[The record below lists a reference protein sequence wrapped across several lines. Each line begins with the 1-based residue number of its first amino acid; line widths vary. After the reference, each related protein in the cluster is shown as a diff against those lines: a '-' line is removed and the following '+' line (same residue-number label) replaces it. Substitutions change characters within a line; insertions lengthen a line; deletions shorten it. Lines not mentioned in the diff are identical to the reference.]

1 MIFKFPITM
10 RKISIIFVL
19 FEIAYISSAYSNDI
33 DKVLCKRVLD
43 NGKIISSND
52 NIKNRRINTYY
63 NLDTRIIYDGY
74 IYFVRYK
81 HNTNNCFFRVK
92 ILSNINEI
100 MLPFVNSNL

>member
-10 RKISIIFVL
+10 RKISIIFFL
-19 FEIAYISSAYSNDI
+19 FKIAYINSAYSNDI

-52 NIKNRRINTYY
+52 NIKNRRITTYY
-63 NLDTRIIYDGY
+63 NLDTRIVYDGY

-81 HNTNNCFFRVK
+81 HNTNNCLFRVQ
-92 ILSNINEI
+92 ILSNVNEI

>member
-1 MIFKFPITM
+1 MIFKVPITI

-19 FEIAYISSAYSNDI
+19 FKIAYINSAYSNDI
-33 DKVLCKRVLD
+33 DKVLCKRVID

-63 NLDTRIIYDGY
+63 NLDTRIVYDGY

-92 ILSNINEI
+92 ILSNVNEI

>member
-1 MIFKFPITM
+1 MILKFPISM
-10 RKISIIFVL
+10 RKIPIIFVL
-19 FEIAYISSAYSNDI
+19 FKIAYINSAYSNDI
-33 DKVLCKRVLD
+33 DKVLCKKVID

-92 ILSNINEI
+92 ILSNVNEI

>member
-19 FEIAYISSAYSNDI
+19 FKIAYINSAYSNDI
-33 DKVLCKRVLD
+33 DKILCKRVID
-43 NGKIISSND
+43 NGKINSSND

-92 ILSNINEI
+92 ILSNVNEI

>member
-10 RKISIIFVL
+10 RKISIIFFL
-19 FEIAYISSAYSNDI
+19 FKIAYINSAYSNDI
-33 DKVLCKRVLD
+33 DKVLCKRVID

-63 NLDTRIIYDGY
+63 NLDTQIIYDGY

-92 ILSNINEI
+92 ILSNVNEI

>member
-1 MIFKFPITM
+1 MTFKFPITM
-10 RKISIIFVL
+10 RKISIIFFL
-19 FEIAYISSAYSNDI
+19 FKIAFINSAYSNDI
-33 DKVLCKRVLD
+33 DKVLCKRVID

-63 NLDTRIIYDGY
+63 NLDTRIIHDGY

-81 HNTNNCFFRVK
+81 DNTNNCFFRVK
-92 ILSNINEI
+92 ILSNVNEI

>member
-19 FEIAYISSAYSNDI
+19 FEIAYINSAYSNDI
-33 DKVLCKRVLD
+33 DKVLCKRVID

-52 NIKNRRINTYY
+52 NIKNRRINTFY

-92 ILSNINEI
+92 ILSNVNEI

>member
-1 MIFKFPITM
+1 MTFKFPITM
-10 RKISIIFVL
+10 RKISIIFFL
-19 FEIAYISSAYSNDI
+19 FKIAFINSAYSNDI
-33 DKVLCKRVLD
+33 DKVLCKRVID

-63 NLDTRIIYDGY
+63 NLDIRIIYDGY

-92 ILSNINEI
+92 ILSNVNEI

>member
-1 MIFKFPITM
+1 MIFKFSITM

-19 FEIAYISSAYSNDI
+19 FKIAYISSAYSNDI
-33 DKVLCKRVLD
+33 DNVLCKRVLD
-43 NGKIISSND
+43 KGKIISSND

-92 ILSNINEI
+92 ILSNVNEI

>member
-1 MIFKFPITM
+1 MIFKFSITM

-19 FEIAYISSAYSNDI
+19 FKIAYINSPYSNDI
-33 DKVLCKRVLD
+33 DKVLCKRVID

-81 HNTNNCFFRVK
+81 HNTNNCFFRVQ
-92 ILSNINEI
+92 ILSNVNET

>member
-1 MIFKFPITM
+1 MISKVPITI

-19 FEIAYISSAYSNDI
+19 FKIAYINSAYSNDI

-43 NGKIISSND
+43 NGKIVSSND
-52 NIKNRRINTYY
+52 KIKNRRINTYY

-92 ILSNINEI
+92 ILSDVNEI

>member
-10 RKISIIFVL
+10 RKIAIIFIL
-19 FEIAYISSAYSNDI
+19 FKIAYINSAYSNDI

-81 HNTNNCFFRVK
+81 DNTNNCFFRVQV
-92 ILSNINEI
+92 LSNVNEI

>member
-19 FEIAYISSAYSNDI
+19 FIIAYISSAYSDDI

-92 ILSNINEI
+92 ILSKVNEI

>member
-1 MIFKFPITM
+1 MIFKFPITI

-19 FEIAYISSAYSNDI
+19 FEIAYINSAYSNDI
-33 DKVLCKRVLD
+33 DKVLCKRVID

-92 ILSNINEI
+92 ILSDINEI

>member
-1 MIFKFPITM
+1 MIFKFPINL

-19 FEIAYISSAYSNDI
+19 FKIAYINSAYSNDI

-63 NLDTRIIYDGY
+63 NLDTRIVYDGY

-81 HNTNNCFFRVK
+81 HNTYNCLFRVQ
-92 ILSNINEI
+92 ILSNVNET

>member
-1 MIFKFPITM
+1 MIFKFPIAI
-10 RKISIIFVL
+10 RKILIIFVL
-19 FEIAYISSAYSNDI
+19 FEIACINYAYSNDI
-33 DKVLCKRVLD
+33 DKVLCKRVID

-92 ILSNINEI
+92 ILSNVNEI

>member
-10 RKISIIFVL
+10 RKISIIF
-19 FEIAYISSAYSNDI
+19 FYSNCFINSAYSNDI
-33 DKVLCKRVLD
+33 DKVLCKRVID

-92 ILSNINEI
+92 ILSNVNEI

>member
-10 RKISIIFVL
+10 RKISIIFFL
-19 FEIAYISSAYSNDI
+19 FKIAYINSAYSNDI
-33 DKVLCKRVLD
+33 DKVLCKRVID

-81 HNTNNCFFRVK
+81 HNTNNCFFRVQ
-92 ILSNINEI
+92 ILSDVNEI
-100 MLPFVNSNL
+100 MSPFVNSNL

>member
-19 FEIAYISSAYSNDI
+19 FKIAYINSAYSNDI
-33 DKVLCKRVLD
+33 DKVLCKRVID

-52 NIKNRRINTYY
+52 NIKNRRITTYY

-81 HNTNNCFFRVK
+81 HNTNNCFFRVQ
-92 ILSNINEI
+92 ILSKVNEI

>member
-19 FEIAYISSAYSNDI
+19 FEIAYINSAYSNDI
-33 DKVLCKRVLD
+33 DKVLCKRVID

-52 NIKNRRINTYY
+52 NIKNRRINPYY

-92 ILSNINEI
+92 ILSNVNEI

>member
-1 MIFKFPITM
+1 MIFKFLITM

-19 FEIAYISSAYSNDI
+19 FKIANISSAYSNDI

-92 ILSNINEI
+92 ILSNVNEI

>member
-10 RKISIIFVL
+10 RKISIIFFL
-19 FEIAYISSAYSNDI
+19 FKTAYINSAYSNDI
-33 DKVLCKRVLD
+33 DKVLCKKVID

-92 ILSNINEI
+92 ILSNVNEI

>member
-10 RKISIIFVL
+10 RKISIIFFL
-19 FEIAYISSAYSNDI
+19 FKIAYINSAYSNDI
-33 DKVLCKRVLD
+33 DKVLCKRVID

-92 ILSNINEI
+92 ILSNENEI

>member
-10 RKISIIFVL
+10 RKISIIFIL
-19 FEIAYISSAYSNDI
+19 FKIAYINPAYSNDI
-33 DKVLCKRVLD
+33 DKVLCKRVID

-92 ILSNINEI
+92 ILSNVNEI

>member
-10 RKISIIFVL
+10 RKISIIFFL
-19 FEIAYISSAYSNDI
+19 FKIAFINSAYSNDI
-33 DKVLCKRVLD
+33 DKVLCKRVID

-81 HNTNNCFFRVK
+81 DNTNNCFFRVQV
-92 ILSNINEI
+92 LSNVNEI

>member
-10 RKISIIFVL
+10 KKISIIFVL
-19 FEIAYISSAYSNDI
+19 FKIAFINTAYSNDI
-33 DKVLCKRVLD
+33 DKVLCKRVID

-92 ILSNINEI
+92 ILSNVNEI

>member
-10 RKISIIFVL
+10 KKISIIFVL
-19 FEIAYISSAYSNDI
+19 FKSAFINTAYSNEI
-33 DKVLCKRVLD
+33 DKVLCKRVID

>member
-1 MIFKFPITM
+1 M

-19 FEIAYISSAYSNDI
+19 FEIAYINSAYSNDI
-33 DKVLCKRVLD
+33 NKALCKRVLD

-63 NLDTRIIYDGY
+63 NLDTRILYDGY

-81 HNTNNCFFRVK
+81 HNTNDCFFRVK
-92 ILSNINEI
+92 ILSNVNEI

>member
-10 RKISIIFVL
+10 KKILIIFVL
-19 FEIAYISSAYSNDI
+19 FKIAYINSAYSNDI
-33 DKVLCKRVLD
+33 DKVLCKKVLD

-92 ILSNINEI
+92 ILSNVNEI

>member
-1 MIFKFPITM
+1 MNFKFPISM

-19 FEIAYISSAYSNDI
+19 FKIAYINSAYSNDI
-33 DKVLCKRVLD
+33 DKVLCKRVID

-92 ILSNINEI
+92 ILSNVNEI

>member
-19 FEIAYISSAYSNDI
+19 FEIAYINSAYSNDI
-33 DKVLCKRVLD
+33 DKVLCKKVID

-81 HNTNNCFFRVK
+81 YNTNNCFFRVK
-92 ILSNINEI
+92 ILSNVNEI

>member
-1 MIFKFPITM
+1 MIFKFPIAI
-10 RKISIIFVL
+10 RKILIIFVL
-19 FEIAYISSAYSNDI
+19 FKIAYINSAYSNDI
-33 DKVLCKRVLD
+33 DKILCKRVID

-92 ILSNINEI
+92 ILSNVNEI

>member
-1 MIFKFPITM
+1 MIFKFPKTM

-19 FEIAYISSAYSNDI
+19 FKIAYISSACSNDI

-52 NIKNRRINTYY
+52 NIKNRRITTYY
-63 NLDTRIIYDGY
+63 NLDTRIVYDGY

-81 HNTNNCFFRVK
+81 HNTNNCLFRVQ
-92 ILSNINEI
+92 ILSNVNET
-100 MLPFVNSNL
+100 MLPFINSNL

>member
-1 MIFKFPITM
+1 MIFKFPMTM

-19 FEIAYISSAYSNDI
+19 FEIAYINYAYSNDI
-33 DKVLCKRVLD
+33 DKVLCKRALD

-92 ILSNINEI
+92 ILSNVNEI

>member
-1 MIFKFPITM
+1 MISKVPITI

-19 FEIAYISSAYSNDI
+19 FKIAYINSAYSNDI
-33 DKVLCKRVLD
+33 DKVLCKRVID

-63 NLDTRIIYDGY
+63 DLDTRIIYKGY

-92 ILSNINEI
+92 ILSNVNEI

>member
-1 MIFKFPITM
+1 MIFKFPKTT

-19 FEIAYISSAYSNDI
+19 FKIAYINSAYSNDI
-33 DKVLCKRVLD
+33 DKFLCKRVIE

-81 HNTNNCFFRVK
+81 HNTNNCLFRVK
-92 ILSNINEI
+92 ILSNVNEI

>member
-1 MIFKFPITM
+1 MIFTFPITM
-10 RKISIIFVL
+10 RTISIIFVL
-19 FEIAYISSAYSNDI
+19 FKIAYINSAYSNDI
-33 DKVLCKRVLD
+33 DKVLCKRVID

-92 ILSNINEI
+92 ILSNVNEI

>member
-10 RKISIIFVL
+10 RKISIIFFL
-19 FEIAYISSAYSNDI
+19 FKIAYINSAYSNDI
-33 DKVLCKRVLD
+33 DKVLCKRVID

-81 HNTNNCFFRVK
+81 DNTDNCFFRVQV
-92 ILSNINEI
+92 LSNVNEI